1 MDNKLSG
8 LKWITPSYPKNP
20 KEEILKLQE
29 VINII
34 KNDTR
39 NKTIVTDYQFI
50 SVILSSYDYSP
61 NKYWFKQHVYPVKG
75 DEYFQL
81 YRNFFINKLK
91 ENKIEIIY
99 TVKPLLGDDDVL
111 ETILSK
117 NCVKK
122 TQMTD
127 ILDTH
132 LLLECEDLK
141 N

>member
-1 MDNKLSG
+1 M
-8 LKWITPSYPKNP
+8 
-20 KEEILKLQE
+20 
-29 VINII
+29 
-34 KNDTR
+34 
-39 NKTIVTDYQFI
+39 
-50 SVILSSYDYSP
+50 
-61 NKYWFKQHVYPVKG
+61 
-75 DEYFQL
+75 
-81 YRNFFINKLK
+81 YRNFFISKLK

-99 TVKPLLGDDDVL
+99 TVKPLVGDDDVL

-127 ILDTH
+127 ILDSH

>member
-1 MDNKLSG
+1 M
-8 LKWITPSYPKNP
+8 
-20 KEEILKLQE
+20 
-29 VINII
+29 
-34 KNDTR
+34 
-39 NKTIVTDYQFI
+39 
-50 SVILSSYDYSP
+50 
-61 NKYWFKQHVYPVKG
+61 
-75 DEYFQL
+75 
-81 YRNFFINKLK
+81 YRNFFISKLK

-99 TVKPLLGDDDVL
+99 TVKPLVGDDDVL